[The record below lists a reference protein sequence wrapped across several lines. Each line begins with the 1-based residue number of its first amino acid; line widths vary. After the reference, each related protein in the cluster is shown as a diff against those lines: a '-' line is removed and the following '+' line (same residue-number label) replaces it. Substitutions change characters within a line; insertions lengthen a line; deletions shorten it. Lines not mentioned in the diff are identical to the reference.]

1 MNAYN
6 MLLVVVF
13 NCIHVHVKV
22 MITLIIFVT
31 FIFTLILM
39 KMVFC
44 LAYDHA
50 NCLGIMLKG
59 I

>member
-1 MNAYN
+1 MNVYN

-13 NCIHVHVKV
+13 NCIHVHVEV

-31 FIFTLILM
+31 LIYTLILM

-50 NCLGIMLKG
+50 NC
-59 I
+59 

>member
-31 FIFTLILM
+31 LIFTLILM
-39 KMVFC
+39 KMDFC

-50 NCLGIMLKG
+50 NC
-59 I
+59 